1 MVLRGVTGSGKTYS
15 IANVVASVDRP
26 TLVISPNKT
35 LAAQLFSEFKAFFP
49 TNAVEYFVSYYDY
62 YQPEAYIP
70 QSDTYIEKDALINDE
85 IDRMRHSAT
94 KSLLERRD
102 VLVVASV
109 SCIYGIGEPDTY
121 QGLHL
126 ELGEGER
133 IDRDEIIRR
142 LIAVQYERNDY
153 DFHRGTFRVRGDV
166 VEVFPA
172 NEESIALRIE
182 LFGDVIDA
190 ISRIDP
196 LRGAVLERIDRVHIY
211 PASHYVTEAAQLER
225 AFSTIQEELGERL
238 AFLRQKN
245 RLLEAQRL
253 EQRTLFDIEMLR
265 ELGFCH
271 GIENYSR
278 HLTGH
283 RPGEAPP
290 TLIDYLPKDAL
301 IIIDESHVAVPQIRG
316 MYYGDRSRKEALVE
330 YGFRLPSAFDNRPL
344 TFDEFTRRT
353 RQTIYVSAT
362 PSAYELDLAADALA
376 EQVIRPT
383 GLTDPKITVR
393 PAKDQVDD
401 LLAELRARADRNERV
416 LVTTLTKRMAEDLTE
431 YYQQLGLRVRY
442 LHSDI
447 DTLDRVAV
455 IRDLRLGKFDGL
467 IGINLLREG
476 LDIPEV
482 SLVAI
487 LDADKEGYL
496 RSATSLIQTSG
507 RAARNVNGQA
517 IMYAGHLTDSMAAP
531 IQETERR
538 RELQRAYN
546 DAHGI
551 TPESIKS
558 SIRELLQTVNEL
570 EALMLEANLV
580 RRHRPRYN
588 IILRDDKHY
597 PFLKLTTNEEFPRL
611 VVARKVQHDGARY
624 FGPFYPATAMRETLR
639 LTRQLFPLRTCSI
652 TIDGRLER
660 PCIQY
665 AIHRCNAPCTGWET
679 REGYAETVRHVQRF
693 LEGKDEDLA
702 LNLTKE
708 MEAAAAEEKFERAAV
723 LRDQMQ
729 SLNKVLERQ
738 KIISTE
744 EVDQDV
750 VGVVRQGNDACVE
763 LFFVRRGRLVGQEAF
778 FFDKVAGWS
787 DGEILS
793 AFVRQFYAKPVTPAP
808 AVLVSEETPECPL
821 IEEWLSGIAKRRVQI
836 LAPQRGGKRE
846 FVAMAEANAAIALQ
860 NHLLSRGNRQQLVQ
874 EELTRAL
881 SLPGQPN
888 RIEGYDVYT

>member
-1 MVLRGVTGSGKTYS
+1 MFRLSSEYSPSGDQPQAIAALTTFVREGRRHMVLRGVTGSGKTYS
-15 IANVVASVDRP
+15 IANVVANVDRP

-35 LAAQLFSEFKAFFP
+35 LAAQLFSEFRAFFP
-49 TNAVEYFVSYYDY
+49 SNAVEYFVSYYDY

-102 VLVVASV
+102 VIVVASV

-126 ELGEGER
+126 ELSEGDR

-182 LFGDVIDA
+182 LFGDVVDA

-196 LRGAVLERIDRVHIY
+196 LRGAVLERVDRVHIY
-211 PASHYVTEAAQLER
+211 PASHYVTEANQLAR
-225 AFSTIQEELGERL
+225 AFETIQEELADRL
-238 AFLRQKN
+238 AFLRQRN

-265 ELGFCH
+265 ELGYCH

-301 IIIDESHVAVPQIRG
+301 VVIDESHVAVPQVRG

-344 TFDEFTRRT
+344 TFDEFTRLT
-353 RQTIYVSAT
+353 GQTIYVSAT
-362 PSAYELDLAADALA
+362 PSPYELDLAAATLA

-383 GLTDPKITVR
+383 GLMDPRITVR

-401 LLAELRARADRNERV
+401 LLGELRARAERDERV

-447 DTLDRVAV
+447 DTLDRVAI

-496 RSATSLIQTSG
+496 RSATSLIQTAG
-507 RAARNVNGQA
+507 RAARNVNGEV
-517 IMYAGHLTDSMAAP
+517 IMYADQVTASMAATLR
-531 IQETERR
+531 ETERR

-558 SIRELLQTVNEL
+558 SIRELLQTIYERDYYTVPVAEPAAETFQSPAALQSRILEL
-570 EALMLEANLV
+570 ETRMKEAAKRLDFEQAAE
-580 RRHRPRYN
+580 
-588 IILRDDKHY
+588 LRDR
-597 PFLKLTTNEEFPRL
+597 LKSL
-611 VVARKVQHDGARY
+611 RKQ
-624 FGPFYPATAMRETLR
+624 
-639 LTRQLFPLRTCSI
+639 
-652 TIDGRLER
+652 
-660 PCIQY
+660 
-665 AIHRCNAPCTGWET
+665 
-679 REGYAETVRHVQRF
+679 
-693 LEGKDEDLA
+693 
-702 LNLTKE
+702 
-708 MEAAAAEEKFERAAV
+708 
-723 LRDQMQ
+723 
-729 SLNKVLERQ
+729 
-738 KIISTE
+738 
-744 EVDQDV
+744 
-750 VGVVRQGNDACVE
+750 
-763 LFFVRRGRLVGQEAF
+763 
-778 FFDKVAGWS
+778 
-787 DGEILS
+787 
-793 AFVRQFYAKPVTPAP
+793 
-808 AVLVSEETPECPL
+808 
-821 IEEWLSGIAKRRVQI
+821 QI
-836 LAPQRGGKRE
+836 K
-846 FVAMAEANAAIALQ
+846 
-860 NHLLSRGNRQQLVQ
+860 
-874 EELTRAL
+874 
-881 SLPGQPN
+881 
-888 RIEGYDVYT
+888 